1 MPRIF
6 AIAALIVV
14 AACAKPQL
22 QEQGAAWRAPRLLP
36 DAVLM
41 DDGYRLPLR
50 RWGDPAG
57 ARAIVLGLH
66 GFNDYG
72 NAFAGLGA
80 YLAERQIL
88 TFAYDQRGFGTT
100 DRRGL
105 WAGEDRM
112 TADLRAAIGLLRESH
127 PELPLYLVGESMGGA
142 VILAAGPDLPGVQG
156 IVLIAPAVW
165 SRNTMNPLQRLL
177 LWSGSRIAPGLAL
190 TGKGLGLQPTDNL
203 AMWRA
208 YSSDPLVIK
217 ATRIDALWG
226 VTNLMD
232 RAAAGAGPWRLPIL
246 MLYGKNDGIVPKAAI
261 CSWLR
266 TFDRANG
273 LGVVIYENGW
283 HMLTRDLQGRRVMAD
298 IAAWIEGSRSP
309 APRDGSESGSSPVQ
323 GFCAGLAPEMRES
336 SRGSRSL
343 AALRTAGILSA
354 PD

>member
-1 MPRIF
+1 
-6 AIAALIVV
+6 
-14 AACAKPQL
+14 
-22 QEQGAAWRAPRLLP
+22 
-36 DAVLM
+36 M

-50 RWGDPAG
+50 RWGDPAK

-72 NAFAGLGA
+72 NAFVGLGA
-80 YLAERQIL
+80 YLAEREIL

-105 WAGEDRM
+105 WSGEDRM
-112 TADLRAAIGLLRESH
+112 IADLRATVRLLHESQ

-165 SRNTMNPLQRLL
+165 SRNTMNPIQRFL
-177 LWSGSRIAPGLAL
+177 LWSGSRIAPGMAL
-190 TGKGLGLQPTDNL
+190 TGKGLGLRPTDNI

-226 VTNLMD
+226 VANLMD
-232 RAAAGAGPWRLPIL
+232 QAAAGAAPWRLPML
-246 MLYGKNDGIVPKAAI
+246 LLYGKNDEIVPKVAI

-266 TFDRANG
+266 TFRRTNG

-298 IAAWIEGSRSP
+298 IAAWIEGLKRPSP
-309 APRDGSESGSSPVQ
+309 KNGSEPDNTPVR
-323 GFCAGLAPEMRES
+323 GFCDGMDSEVPASSGKSES
-336 SRGSRSL
+336 I
-343 AALRTAGILSA
+343 AAHRAAGILSA
-354 PD
+354 PE